1 MLRSGPEV
9 VAMDDVD
16 ESFAAMFRVE
26 YARTVRSV
34 QAMLGDVA
42 RAEDVAQ
49 DAFVALHH
57 RWSEVSK
64 YDQPGAW
71 VRRVCF
77 RKALRVMHRDQVR
90 ARLEQLL
97 HLGVVV
103 PDPSSGVVDRRAL
116 AVAVSALPARQRAA
130 VVLHYY
136 EDLTVAEVADA
147 IGCSPGTVK
156 VHLHRAR
163 QTLAAAVKG
172 VTSDA

>member
-1 MLRSGPEV
+1 MPRSGSEV

-49 DAFVALHH
+49 DAFVALL
-57 RWSEVSK
+57 RQWSEVSK

-77 RKALRVMHRDQVR
+77 RKALRVVHRDYVR
-90 ARLEQLL
+90 ARLERLL

-103 PDPSSGVVDRRAL
+103 PDHSTGVVDRRTL
-116 AVAVSALPARQRAA
+116 ASAITALPARQRAA
-130 VVLHYY
+130 VILHYY
-136 EDLTVAEVADA
+136 EDLTVAEVGDA

-163 QTLAAAVKG
+163 QALAVAVRG